1 MLIHHLQ
8 NSIAVF
14 ALGAVDEHDQMWRH
28 RARHRLRG
36 NLRKEHPGE
45 VNACRWSFYLAHRKV
60 VYEEC
65 CNDVHE
71 RRTLP
76 LSTVTRRRTL
86 SEDESKQ
93 LLGPLG
99 ARFAREAVV
108 HDVASAVAAA
118 EQIGFPVVAKLVGDR
133 LAHKSERGLVRLSLN
148 SADAVREACELLL
161 SLRRADDGD
170 VRLLIAEQVV
180 GNRELIVG
188 MVRDPQFGATVL
200 IGAGGIAA
208 EVLADSQARPLP
220 LRDHD
225 LDDMLNSLVSAGLFA
240 DFRGQ
245 QALDRHALA
254 RTVQAVTTLAAQRPD
269 VASIDLNPVI
279 VTPQGE
285 PIAVDALVELGG
297 GELSSD
303 VDANFAPRHS
313 DRNLRSLFDPRGVV
327 IVGASTHPGKF
338 GFVALHNLLAAK
350 YGGRVAATNLSGETV
365 LGVQC
370 VETIDDLPTDHFD
383 LAVLCTPASANE
395 DILRA
400 CARRGIA
407 AAFVTSAGYG
417 EADEA
422 GQTAQTRLVALG
434 AELGMLIAGPNGQG
448 VVSTP
453 SSLCAQIVAPYPPPG
468 GISIASQ
475 SGNFVSSFMNLARAS
490 GVGVARAVSA
500 GNAAAVDVADYLE
513 WFSRDDATR
522 VMLSYIESVVDG
534 VRLQQALTA
543 ANLRKPVVVVKGG
556 ATESGARAAAS
567 HTGALAS
574 NDRVFDGLCRQL
586 GVVRARDID
595 EAFDAAAFFATS
607 PLPRGNRTAI
617 LTTAGGWGV
626 VTSDALARDG
636 VLQLATLSSE
646 TMASLD
652 ALLPAR
658 WSRNNPVDCA
668 GGETRDT
675 IPAVLE
681 VLATAPEVDAV
692 VYLGIGIQSNQARL
706 MREGGFYPDH
716 GLERI
721 VEYHERQDR
730 RFAQSAVEMA
740 SRTNKPVLIATEL
753 AVADATGAAP
763 SAVREL
769 EAMCFASGPRAVRAL
784 AHAYGWARTHE
795 LLRAK

>member
-1 MLIHHLQ
+1 MT
-8 NSIAVF
+8 A
-14 ALGAVDEHDQMWRH
+14 
-28 RARHRLRG
+28 
-36 NLRKEHPGE
+36 
-45 VNACRWSFYLAHRKV
+45 
-60 VYEEC
+60 
-65 CNDVHE
+65 
-71 RRTLP
+71 
-76 LSTVTRRRTL
+76 
-86 SEDESKQ
+86 
-93 LLGPLG
+93 
-99 ARFAREAVV
+99 
-108 HDVASAVAAA
+108 
-118 EQIGFPVVAKLVGDR
+118 
-133 LAHKSERGLVRLSLN
+133 
-148 SADAVREACELLL
+148 
-161 SLRRADDGD
+161 
-170 VRLLIAEQVV
+170 
-180 GNRELIVG
+180 
-188 MVRDPQFGATVL
+188 
-200 IGAGGIAA
+200 
-208 EVLADSQARPLP
+208 
-220 LRDHD
+220 
-225 LDDMLNSLVSAGLFA
+225 
-240 DFRGQ
+240 
-245 QALDRHALA
+245 
-254 RTVQAVTTLAAQRPD
+254 LAAQRPD

-297 GELSSD
+297 GEQSSD

-586 GVVRARDID
+586 GVVRASNID

-607 PLPRGNRTAI
+607 P
-617 LTTAGGWGV
+617 
-626 VTSDALARDG
+626 
-636 VLQLATLSSE
+636 
-646 TMASLD
+646 
-652 ALLPAR
+652 
-658 WSRNNPVDCA
+658 
-668 GGETRDT
+668 
-675 IPAVLE
+675 
-681 VLATAPEVDAV
+681 
-692 VYLGIGIQSNQARL
+692 
-706 MREGGFYPDH
+706 
-716 GLERI
+716 
-721 VEYHERQDR
+721 
-730 RFAQSAVEMA
+730 
-740 SRTNKPVLIATEL
+740 
-753 AVADATGAAP
+753 
-763 SAVREL
+763 
-769 EAMCFASGPRAVRAL
+769 
-784 AHAYGWARTHE
+784 
-795 LLRAK
+795 